1 MEIDMQTIEEM
12 HAHYMAVRARLN
24 GGKPKMVV
32 VPPAAPEPP
41 PGPYPDPLIV
51 EEPGAQVIL
60 KTPAQIVLSEVAEKH
75 NMTVRE
81 MKGRSRK
88 LRFIKARQE
97 ASFQLNFELKYSLSQ
112 IGRLLWRDHTTILH
126 AINQHKKNLAKET
139 EPFGEASSVSSG

>member
-32 VPPAAPEPP
+32 VHPAEPEPL

-51 EEPGAQVIL
+51 EEPEAQVIL

-81 MKGRSRK
+81 MKGKSRK
-88 LRFIKARQE
+88 LRFINARQE
-97 ASFQLNFELKYSLSQ
+97 ASFRLNFELKYSLPQ

-126 AINQHKKNLAKET
+126 SIRCYNKNLAKET
-139 EPFGEASSVSSG
+139 EPSGEASCVWNG